1 MLNAPMLGTGKSA
14 RPFIV
19 PNDKLTLVSM
29 KVNESSTKNYG
40 VGRFKGIPIYD
51 ASKGWITGGYD
62 GVIQDYGGNP
72 AGGRYTDSTDVFRF
86 VNRSLNMDFDCSKPL
101 YVGCLET
108 MKIQAIYPDVFGS
121 YHSAV
126 SKSLVPFFP
135 TMEGNYHIF
144 ITSKPISSFVLSH
157 IVSPPGVVACKVS
170 NGGND
175 QNVAEIL
182 LQAAAMEGI
191 VDGDSAQRHWYVAS
205 YGVSEVGGTYFL
217 ADYEGTSFFGAIL
230 KENLSGSELPP
241 VMMYHCAETDF
252 KTPMKGK
259 IVNIGV
265 EVGIYAPDLVRK
277 TSQYAPFPLAKNAT
291 AHITFTDRL

>member
-1 MLNAPMLGTGKSA
+1 MLNAPMLGAGKSA

-29 KVNESSTKNYG
+29 KVSESSTNNRG
-40 VGRFKGIPIYD
+40 EGRFKDIHIYD
-51 ASKGWITGGYD
+51 DSKGWITGGYS
-62 GVIQDYGGNP
+62 GAIGDYGGKP
-72 AGGRYTDSTDVFRF
+72 AGGRYANSNNVFWF
-86 VNRSLNMDFDCSKPL
+86 NTKTTNIGSDGSKPI
-101 YVGCLET
+101 YVGCVET
-108 MKIQAIYPDVFGS
+108 MKIQAFYPDAISRYQF
-121 YHSAV
+121 AV

-144 ITSKPISSFVLSH
+144 ITSKPISSFMLSH
-157 IVSPPGVVACKVS
+157 IVSPSGVVACKVS
-170 NGGND
+170 NGGNA

-205 YGVSEVGGTYFL
+205 HGVSEAGGTYFL

-265 EVGIYAPDLVRK
+265 EVGLYTPDLVRK